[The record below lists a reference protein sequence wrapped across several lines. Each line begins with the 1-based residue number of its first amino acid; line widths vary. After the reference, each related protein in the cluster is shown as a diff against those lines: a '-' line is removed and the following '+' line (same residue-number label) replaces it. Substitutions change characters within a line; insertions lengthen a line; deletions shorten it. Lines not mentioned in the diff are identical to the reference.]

1 MSADHSTVVVGS
13 GIAGASAAFG
23 LVRRGVAVTVVDDG
37 APGQATAASAG
48 IIMPWATSDD
58 GPFYDLY
65 AAGAAFYPELLG
77 LLADLGITQT
87 DFRRSGG
94 LIVDADPVLLDRTRQ
109 RVLDRRQAAGADGAV
124 IGSVDQIDNAAAR
137 ELFPPLAE
145 GLDAVFISG
154 GARVDGRTLRDALLQ
169 AATQLGA
176 RRLGGHAEVDH
187 DGTRPV
193 ITLGGEELPA
203 DSVVVAA
210 GAWSRELLSRLGYR
224 TPVQPQKG
232 QISHLRVQ
240 ADTSAWP
247 TVHPISHHYLVPFDE
262 GRIAVGATRETGSGF
277 DTRVTAGGQ
286 LQVLQDALA
295 VAPGLADAT
304 LIETRVG
311 LRPLADDLPVAG
323 AVPDRGGLYVTAG
336 YGAGG
341 LTMGPRI
348 GDAIARLIIG
358 EPAPEIEAV
367 TPKPLPSQP

>member
-1 MSADHSTVVVGS
+1 MSADHKAVVVGS

-23 LVRRGVAVTVVDDG
+23 LARRGVAVTVIDDG

-48 IIMPWATSDD
+48 IIMPWATGDD

-77 LLADLGITQT
+77 LLTDLGITRT

-94 LIVDADPVLLDRTRQ
+94 LIVNADAALLDQSYQ
-109 RVLDRRQAAGADGAV
+109 RVISRKQAAGADGAV
-124 IGSVDQIDNAAAR
+124 IGAVDKIDNAAAR

-145 GLDAVFISG
+145 GLDAIFISG
-154 GARVDGRTLRDALLQ
+154 GGRVDGRTLRDALLE

-176 RRLGGHAEVDH
+176 KLITGHAEVDH

-193 ITLGGEELPA
+193 IKVDGAELPA
-203 DSVVVAA
+203 DSVVAAA
-210 GAWSRELLSRLGYR
+210 GAWSQELLSRLGYR

-240 ADTSAWP
+240 ADTSGWP
-247 TVHPISHHYLVPFDE
+247 TVHPISHHYLVPFDG

-277 DTRVTAGGQ
+277 DTRVTAAGQ
-286 LQVLQDALA
+286 LQVLQDALS

-304 LIETRVG
+304 LVETRVG
-311 LRPLADDLPVAG
+311 LRPLADDLPVVG
-323 AVPDRGGLYVTAG
+323 AVPDRPGLYVTTG

-367 TPKPLPSQP
+367 VPHPA